1 MALGA
6 FPAFEAAGVSPDMV
20 WTMRTDEPVLG
31 CLANELNDPNLHI
44 FYANASGNWQ
54 IRTALTANMMALK
67 GFDVPPEIVFPIVMA
82 NQDEKDLCVP
92 GRPQEASISSL
103 IPDDLVVQMYPEG

>member
-1 MALGA
+1 MSLCSA
-6 FPAFEAAGVSPDMV
+6 V
-20 WTMRTDEPVLG
+20 
-31 CLANELNDPNLHI
+31 LANELNDPNLHI

-82 NQDEKDLCVP
+82 NQDERTCASRPPTRSVDQLAHP
-92 GRPQEASISSL
+92 GRPR
-103 IPDDLVVQMYPEG
+103 VQMYPEG